1 MRGNSLNSSFSIF
14 RAIKRF
20 NINKRL
26 LRPPFSLPLLIYIIF
41 PILLK
46 LRLELIYFLKNKF
59 SLKAFRNHSVIV
71 TKHMGEIQIVFDRFI
86 FPHFYFFHSWE
97 LELVEF
103 MSDYSQNSPYKK
115 TTFVDIGAHVGLI
128 SKQIQIRNPDFNFIL
143 VEPNISNFDLLRT
156 NITENV
162 IYINRVVSN
171 IDQKEIK
178 LFIDRSNS
186 GNSSTNFISTE
197 FYNVKSIRL
206 NDIFENLIKSSDA
219 NVILK
224 LDCEGSDMEL
234 FNSLSSDNRLKLT
247 AAVIEIV
254 KTEQI
259 IIDKFIPLLSEFNHF
274 YFSQPNILR
283 KRNRITKIDLSHL
296 KHFLESLKVGEEINL
311 FFTR

>member
-1 MRGNSLNSSFSIF
+1 
-14 RAIKRF
+14 
-20 NINKRL
+20 
-26 LRPPFSLPLLIYIIF
+26 
-41 PILLK
+41 
-46 LRLELIYFLKNKF
+46 
-59 SLKAFRNHSVIV
+59 
-71 TKHMGEIQIVFDRFI
+71 MGEIQIVFDRFI